1 MPIDMTY
8 IRHTFLSLL
17 LLVNFLCLQAQPSPG
32 YYNNAVGK
40 KQGELKTALHV
51 IIHPHAAI
59 EYYSSSTYFRST
71 DWHPKTD
78 SYPNGYFWDMYSNNK
93 TTSWSGLN
101 REHNMPK
108 SWFGIASGEENSEP
122 IGTDLHNLY
131 PSERNANSA
140 KSNYALGIVGANPSF
155 TNGVVK
161 VGKSAYPGYS
171 GTVFEPANEYKGD
184 FARCYMYMVTCY
196 EDYATRWTSTGT
208 SSMLGNNTYP
218 TFKPYAI
225 NLLMEW
231 HRNDPV
237 SSKEINRN
245 NAVDEIQKNRNPFID
260 FPVLAEY
267 IWGEYQDEKWD
278 GTNRE
283 VGNFYVSYKQSEQKL
298 FINAADP
305 AEASFIIFNT
315 TGIRIQAGK
324 PVASGFIDVSS
335 LPKGL
340 YVAVIY
346 TKGKRHA
353 EKFLHGESYN
363 W

>member
-1 MPIDMTY
+1 MTY

-40 KQGELKTALHV
+40 KQKDLKTALHLIV
-51 IIHPHAAI
+51 RPHI
-59 EYYSSSTYFRST
+59 LLNYDSSTSIWWNTYFKQT
-71 DWHPKTD
+71 DWH
-78 SYPNGYFWDMYSNNK
+78 PNGYFWDMYSTNK
-93 TTSWSGLN
+93 RSTYNGSLMN
-101 REHNMPK
+101 REHSMPR
-108 SWFGIASGEENSEP
+108 SWWATSSEYSLQDAN
-122 IGTDLHNLY
+122 GDLHNLN
-131 PSERNANSA
+131 PSDAQANTE
-140 KSNYALGIVGANPSF
+140 KSNFALGVVGASPTFN
-155 TNGVVK
+155 NGVVK

-324 PVASGFIDVSS
+324 PDASGFIDVSS

>member
-1 MPIDMTY
+1 MTL
-8 IRHTFLSLL
+8 IRHIFLSAL
-17 LLVNFLCLQAQPSPG
+17 LLVSFLYLQAQPSPG

-40 KQGELKTALHV
+40 KQKELKTALYV
-51 IIHPHAAI
+51 IINPHTAI
-59 EYYSSSTYFRST
+59 EYYSSATSFRTT
-71 DWHPKTD
+71 DWHPD
-78 SYPNGYFWDMYSNNK
+78 GYFWDMYSNVKK
-93 TTSWSGLN
+93 TTWSGSGLN

-108 SWFGIASGEENSEP
+108 SWFGIASGQENSQP

-131 PSERNANSA
+131 PSDKSANEA
-140 KSNYALGIVGANPSF
+140 KGNYALGVVGASPTFN
-155 TNGVVK
+155 NGVVK

-196 EDYATRWTSTGT
+196 EDYATRWTSTGVT
-208 SSMLGNNTYP
+208 SMLSNNAYP
-218 TFKPYAI
+218 VFKPYAI

-245 NAVDEIQKNRNPFID
+245 NAVDNIQRNRNPFID

-267 IWGEYQDEKWD
+267 IWGEYQDENWD

-283 VGNFYVSYKQSEQKL
+283 LGNFYVHYNNESQKL
-298 FINAADP
+298 FVNVPDPLDAA
-305 AEASFIIFNT
+305 FIIYNT
-315 TGIRIQAGK
+315 SGFKLLEGK
-324 PVASGFIDVSS
+324 PDSEGSIDVSD

-340 YVAVIY
+340 YVAVVY
-346 TKGKRHA
+346 AKGKRHA

-363 W
+363 

>member
-1 MPIDMTY
+1 MTL
-8 IRHTFLSLL
+8 IRHIFLSAL
-17 LLVNFLCLQAQPSPG
+17 LLVSFLYLQAQPSPG

-40 KQGELKTALHV
+40 KQKELKTALHV
-51 IIHPHAAI
+51 IINPHTAI
-59 EYYSSSTYFRST
+59 EYYSSATSFRTT
-71 DWHPKTD
+71 DWHPD
-78 SYPNGYFWDMYSNNK
+78 GYFWDMYSNVK
-93 TTSWSGLN
+93 KSTWSGSGLN

-108 SWFGIASGEENSEP
+108 SWFGIASGQENSQP

-131 PSERNANSA
+131 PSDKSANEA
-140 KSNYALGIVGANPSF
+140 KGNFALGVVGASPTFN
-155 TNGVVK
+155 NGVVK

-245 NAVDEIQKNRNPFID
+245 NAVDNIQKNRNPFID

-283 VGNFYVSYKQSEQKL
+283 LGNFYVHYNNESQKL
-298 FINAADP
+298 FVNVPDPLDAA
-305 AEASFIIFNT
+305 FIIYNT
-315 TGIRIQAGK
+315 SGFKLLEGK
-324 PVASGFIDVSS
+324 PDSEGSIDVSD

-340 YVAVIY
+340 YVAVVY
-346 TKGKRHA
+346 AKGKRHA

>member
-1 MPIDMTY
+1 MTF
-8 IRHTFLSLL
+8 IRTILLSLF
-17 LLVNFLCLQAQPSPG
+17 LLVSFQCLQAQPAPG

-40 KQGELKTALHV
+40 KQKDLKTALHV
-51 IIHPHAAI
+51 IINPHTAI
-59 EYYSSSTYFRST
+59 EYYSSATSFRTT
-71 DWHPKTD
+71 DWHPD
-78 SYPNGYFWDMYSNNK
+78 GYFWDMYSNVKK
-93 TTSWSGLN
+93 TTWSGSGLN

-108 SWFGIASGEENSEP
+108 SWFGIASGQENSQP

-131 PSERNANSA
+131 PSDKSANEA
-140 KSNYALGIVGANPSF
+140 KGNYALGVVGASPTFN
-155 TNGVVK
+155 NGVVK

-196 EDYATRWTSTGT
+196 EDYANRWQSTGVT
-208 SSMLGNNTYP
+208 SMLSNNAYP
-218 TFKPYAI
+218 VFKPYAI

-245 NAVDEIQKNRNPFID
+245 NAVDNIQRNRNPFID

-267 IWGEYQDEKWD
+267 IWGEYQDENWD

-283 VGNFYVSYKQSEQKL
+283 LGNFYVHYNNESQKL
-298 FINAADP
+298 FVNVPDPLDAA
-305 AEASFIIFNT
+305 FIIYNT
-315 TGIRIQAGK
+315 SGFKLLEGK
-324 PVASGFIDVSS
+324 PDSEGSIDVSD

-340 YVAVIY
+340 YVAVVY
-346 TKGKRHA
+346 AKGKRHA

-363 W
+363 

>member
-1 MPIDMTY
+1 MTL
-8 IRHTFLSLL
+8 IRHIFLSAL
-17 LLVNFLCLQAQPSPG
+17 LLVSFLYLQAQPSPG

-40 KQGELKTALHV
+40 KQKDLKTALHV
-51 IIHPHAAI
+51 IINPHTAI
-59 EYYSSSTYFRST
+59 EYYSSSTSFRTT
-71 DWHPKTD
+71 DWHPD
-78 SYPNGYFWDMYSNNK
+78 GYFWDMYSNSKVK
-93 TTSWSGLN
+93 TWPGNNPRLN

-108 SWFGIASGEENSEP
+108 SWFGIASGEESSEP

-131 PSERNANSA
+131 PSESNANSA
-140 KSNYALGIVGANPSF
+140 KSNYALGVVGASPTFN
-155 TNGVVK
+155 NGVVK

-196 EDYATRWTSTGT
+196 EDYATRWTSTGVT
-208 SSMLGNNTYP
+208 SMLSNNAYP
-218 TFKPYAI
+218 VFKPYAI

-245 NAVDEIQKNRNPFID
+245 NAVDNIQRNRNPFID

-267 IWGEYQDEKWD
+267 IWGEYQAESWD

-283 VGNFYVSYKQSEQKL
+283 LGNFYVHYNNESQKL
-298 FINAADP
+298 FVNVPDPLDAA
-305 AEASFIIFNT
+305 FIIYNT
-315 TGIRIQAGK
+315 SGFKLLEGK
-324 PVASGFIDVSS
+324 PDSEGSIDVSD

-340 YVAVIY
+340 YVAVVY
-346 TKGKRHA
+346 AKGKRHA

-363 W
+363 

>member
-1 MPIDMTY
+1 MTF
-8 IRHTFLSLL
+8 IRHIFLSVL
-17 LLVNFLCLQAQPSPG
+17 LLVSFLHLQAQPFPG

-40 KQGELKTALHV
+40 KQKDLKTALHV
-51 IIHPHAAI
+51 IINPHTAI
-59 EYYSSSTYFRST
+59 EYYSSSTSFRTT
-71 DWHPKTD
+71 DWHPD
-78 SYPNGYFWDMYSNNK
+78 GYFWDMYSNSRVK
-93 TTSWSGLN
+93 TWPGTTTVLN

-108 SWFGIASGEENSEP
+108 SWFGIASGEENDEP

-131 PSERNANSA
+131 PSEKSANSA
-140 KSNYALGIVGANPSF
+140 KLNYALGIVGANPTFS
-155 TNGVVK
+155 NGVVK

-196 EDYATRWTSTGT
+196 EDYANRWQSTGVT
-208 SSMLGNNTYP
+208 SMLSNNAYP
-218 TFKPYAI
+218 VFKPYAI

-245 NAVDEIQKNRNPFID
+245 NAVDNIQRNRNPFVD

-267 IWGEYQDEKWD
+267 IWGEYQDESWD

-283 VGNFYVSYKQSEQKL
+283 LGNFYVHYNKESQKL
-298 FINAADP
+298 FVNVPDPLDAA
-305 AEASFIIFNT
+305 FIIYNT
-315 TGIRIQAGK
+315 SGFKIVEGK
-324 PVASGFIDVSS
+324 PDSEGSIDVSE

-340 YVAVIY
+340 YVAVVY
-346 TKGKRHA
+346 AKGKRHA

-363 W
+363 

>member
-1 MPIDMTY
+1 MTL
-8 IRHTFLSLL
+8 IRHIFLSAL
-17 LLVNFLCLQAQPSPG
+17 LLVSFLYLQAQPSPG

-40 KQGELKTALHV
+40 KQKDLKTALHV
-51 IIHPHAAI
+51 IINPHTAI
-59 EYYSSSTYFRST
+59 EYYSSATSFRTT
-71 DWHPKTD
+71 DWHPD
-78 SYPNGYFWDMYSNNK
+78 GYFWDMYSNVKK
-93 TTSWSGLN
+93 TTWSGSGLN

-108 SWFGIASGEENSEP
+108 SWFGIASGEESSEP

-140 KSNYALGIVGANPSF
+140 KSNYALGVVGASPTFN
-155 TNGVVK
+155 NGVVK

-196 EDYATRWTSTGT
+196 EDYATRWTSTGVT
-208 SSMLGNNTYP
+208 SMLSNNAYP
-218 TFKPYAI
+218 VFKPYAI

-245 NAVDEIQKNRNPFID
+245 NAVDNIQRNRNPFVD

-267 IWGEYQDEKWD
+267 IWGEYQDESWD

-283 VGNFYVSYKQSEQKL
+283 LGNFYVHYNNESQKL
-298 FINAADP
+298 FVNVPDPLDAA
-305 AEASFIIFNT
+305 FIIYNT
-315 TGIRIQAGK
+315 SGFKLLEGK
-324 PVASGFIDVSS
+324 PDSEGSIDVSD

-340 YVAVIY
+340 YVAVVY
-346 TKGKRHA
+346 AKGKRHA

-363 W
+363 